1 MNFKKLRFLR
11 NTTND
16 IFLRIYAI
24 ILAILI
30 WFIISVTL
38 YPSITR
44 TISNVTVAP
53 VVTTGTVAEDFGLSP
68 VNIDKEEV
76 SVRIMG
82 KRVDI
87 GDLSSEDL
95 EAKLIVDSSV
105 NKPGEYEL
113 EVEIVSKNKKKFEVK
128 NISPSKIKVQF
139 DSIVEKDFPVYI
151 EAPNISVADGY
162 LMEPISANPTNIKV
176 KGPKSEVEKI
186 TKVVARTD
194 EKQTLSETLSI
205 KDTDIILYNG
215 DTILSKDNF
224 EFSTNKIELT
234 VPILMQKTL
243 PFKLEIQNAPTNFNL
258 SSLDYTLSN
267 SEIDIAAPVSSL
279 KDLGEIHLGYL
290 NLSSVDINS
299 TFSYNVD
306 LPSNYKN
313 LSGFNSVDVK
323 FNWNNYASKTISI
336 DKSKIFVINAPS
348 KYDIKVKT
356 SGISNIKII
365 GPKNVINNI
374 TAANIIA
381 EVDLFEANLNE
392 STYSMPVKIYSP
404 QYNNV
409 WAYGNYNVTIS
420 VSEK

>member
-53 VVTTGTVAEDFGLSP
+53 IITTGTVAEDFGLSP

-105 NKPGEYEL
+105 NKPGEYKL

-176 KGPKSEVEKI
+176 KGPKSKVEKI

>member
-38 YPSITR
+38 YPTITR
-44 TISNVTVAP
+44 TINNVTVAP
-53 VVTTGTVAEDFGLSP
+53 IITTGTVAEDFGLSP

-105 NKPGEYEL
+105 NKPGEYKL

-176 KGPKSEVEKI
+176 KGPKSKVEKI

>member
-38 YPSITR
+38 YPTITR
-44 TISNVTVAP
+44 TINNVTVAP
-53 VVTTGTVAEDFGLSP
+53 IITTGTVAEDFGLSP

-215 DTILSKDNF
+215 DTVLSKDNF

>member
-1 MNFKKLRFLR
+1 
-11 NTTND
+11 
-16 IFLRIYAI
+16 
-24 ILAILI
+24 
-30 WFIISVTL
+30 
-38 YPSITR
+38 
-44 TISNVTVAP
+44 
-53 VVTTGTVAEDFGLSP
+53 
-68 VNIDKEEV
+68 
-76 SVRIMG
+76 
-82 KRVDI
+82 
-87 GDLSSEDL
+87 
-95 EAKLIVDSSV
+95 
-105 NKPGEYEL
+105 
-113 EVEIVSKNKKKFEVK
+113 
-128 NISPSKIKVQF
+128 
-139 DSIVEKDFPVYI
+139 
-151 EAPNISVADGY
+151 
-162 LMEPISANPTNIKV
+162 
-176 KGPKSEVEKI
+176 
-186 TKVVARTD
+186 
-194 EKQTLSETLSI
+194 
-205 KDTDIILYNG
+205 
-215 DTILSKDNF
+215 
-224 EFSTNKIELT
+224 
-234 VPILMQKTL
+234 
-243 PFKLEIQNAPTNFNL
+243 
-258 SSLDYTLSN
+258 
-267 SEIDIAAPVSSL
+267 
-279 KDLGEIHLGYL
+279 L

-392 STYSMPVKIYSP
+392 SNYSMPVKIYSP

>member
-38 YPSITR
+38 YPTITR
-44 TISNVTVAP
+44 TINNVTVAP
-53 VVTTGTVAEDFGLSP
+53 IITTGTVAEDFGLSP

>member
-38 YPSITR
+38 YPTITR
-44 TISNVTVAP
+44 TINNVTVAP
-53 VVTTGTVAEDFGLSP
+53 IITTGTVAEDFGLSP

-76 SVRIMG
+76 SVRIIG